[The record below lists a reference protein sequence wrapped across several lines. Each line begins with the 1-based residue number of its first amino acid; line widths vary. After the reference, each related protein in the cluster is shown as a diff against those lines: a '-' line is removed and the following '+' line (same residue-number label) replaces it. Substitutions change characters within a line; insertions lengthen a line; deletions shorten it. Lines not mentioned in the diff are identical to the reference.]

1 VDLRHDPLRW
11 QPAPDRS
18 PDPWPPGPPS
28 AGAALPGWL
37 EERLFD
43 QRIVL
48 VRGPLTGQAATGIA
62 AALLT
67 LDAAGP
73 DPVQLHVA
81 SAGGELAAAH
91 TVIDV
96 IDAIAAPVHAVV
108 TSEAGGAVL
117 AVLAAAQRRSA
128 YRHARFTLSE
138 PRAAGVTGTAD
149 EVAAAAGQH
158 LRELEEVVLRL
169 VEVTGQSRSRIEDD
183 LASGRVLSAAQAR
196 EYGLIDTVVGDDKP
210 GDGKSRDGK
219 A

>member
-1 VDLRHDPLRW
+1 VDLRHDPYRW

-18 PDPWPPGPPS
+18 PDPWAPAMPGSGVPN
-28 AGAALPGWL
+28 LPGWL

-43 QRIVL
+43 QRIVMA
-48 VRGPLTGQAATGIA
+48 RGPLTQQAATGIA

-67 LDAAGP
+67 LDAAGA

-81 SAGGELAAAH
+81 SSGGELGAALA
-91 TVIDV
+91 VIDV
-96 IDAIAAPVHAVV
+96 IDSMTAPVHAVV

-117 AVLAAAQRRSA
+117 AVLAAAQQRAA
-128 YRHARFTLSE
+128 YRHARFKLAE

-169 VEVTGQSRSRIEDD
+169 VELTGQSRSRIEDD
-183 LASGRVLSAAQAR
+183 LSAGRSLSAPEAR
-196 EYGLIDTVVGDDKP
+196 DYGLIDTVVGNEKRGP
-210 GDGKSRDGK
+210 S
-219 A
+219 